1 MDKIIS
7 QEERR
12 RTRRRTILKYAA
24 IAAGALA
31 AGGILMFYSGG
42 KSIFRDE
49 AMLRKAELGP
59 LESAVAASGRLVP
72 AFEEIV
78 ISPVASRI
86 MSVYVH
92 AGDSVGKGTPLLQ
105 LDLSESESRY
115 QNLRDALAIKES
127 ELKQLRLANHSALS
141 DLEMQIEIKQMD
153 VNRLEIEVENEE
165 RLDSLGSGTGERVRQ
180 ARTAYIT
187 GKLELQGLR
196 KRLENERKRFAA
208 LEDAAV
214 LDLGNS
220 ARETEMMSRTLEAG
234 RIPAPR
240 SGVITYISTEIG
252 SRVSQGER
260 VAVVGDLSSFKVAAE
275 MPEGNIHKVH
285 AGAEAIVR
293 LGNIELNG
301 IVDQIEPQSKSGSVP
316 FSVILKD
323 SRNTRLRP
331 GVRVQVYVAYG
342 FKDSVVRIP
351 MGNYFKG
358 PGEYMLFVEDGES
371 GKLRKRRVTRGDSN
385 RLWVEVTGGIAPGE
399 EVAIADM
406 DAFES
411 YSTLTI
417 K

>member
-323 SRNTRLRP
+323 SRN
-331 GVRVQVYVAYG
+331 
-342 FKDSVVRIP
+342 
-351 MGNYFKG
+351 
-358 PGEYMLFVEDGES
+358 
-371 GKLRKRRVTRGDSN
+371 
-385 RLWVEVTGGIAPGE
+385 
-399 EVAIADM
+399 
-406 DAFES
+406 
-411 YSTLTI
+411 
-417 K
+417 